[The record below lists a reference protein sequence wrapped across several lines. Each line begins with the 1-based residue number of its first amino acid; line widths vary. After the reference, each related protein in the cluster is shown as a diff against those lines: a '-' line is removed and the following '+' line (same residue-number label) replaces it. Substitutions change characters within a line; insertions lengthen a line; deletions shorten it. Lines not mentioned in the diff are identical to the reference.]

1 MPYFRFWVGL
11 QKPCIHGLSSSSSD
25 SDSYFKEPSI
35 SFLLFFF
42 LFYCKEPA
50 IDILSKITF
59 YANAKIIVKLAYF
72 EIRFSANIVF
82 CLNVV
87 VKVSSPAV
95 RFTGRRTLS

>member
-1 MPYFRFWVGL
+1 MTLHHVGGGTYSTKHSLRF
-11 QKPCIHGLSSSSSD
+11 LSFSS
-25 SDSYFKEPSI
+25 YT
-35 SFLLFFF
+35 
-42 LFYCKEPA
+42 

-72 EIRFSANIVF
+72 EIQFLANIVF